1 MLIYFSI
8 LLIFTIFGFML
19 LTIERLKFKDYV
31 KKMAESETIESIEK
45 RIKEDIDSIENGN
58 FSGEMLEMIL
68 DHKDLWEQVKKYK
81 LNAKQDEDTI
91 S

>member
-1 MLIYFSI
+1 MLIYLSI
-8 LLIFTIFGFML
+8 LLIFTIFGFIL

-68 DHKDLWEQVKKYK
+68 DHKDLWEQIKNHK
-81 LNAKQDEDTI
+81 LKL
-91 S
+91 

>member
-1 MLIYFSI
+1 MLIYLSI
-8 LLIFTIFGFML
+8 LLIFTIFGFIL

-68 DHKDLWEQVKKYK
+68 DHKDLWEQIKNYK
-81 LNAKQDEDTI
+81 LKNEQNAI
-91 S
+91 